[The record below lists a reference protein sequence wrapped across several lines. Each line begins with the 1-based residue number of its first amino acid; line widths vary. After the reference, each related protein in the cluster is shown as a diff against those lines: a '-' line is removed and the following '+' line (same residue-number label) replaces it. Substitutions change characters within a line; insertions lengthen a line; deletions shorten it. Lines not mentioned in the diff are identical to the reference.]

1 MPARPAAGFR
11 LHHISTDEVFGSLG
25 ATGRFS
31 ETTPYDPRSPY
42 SASKAASAHQLQQQL
57 RPLAIS
63 REAGANVRDWLY
75 VEDHVDALLRW
86 GPWRTHE
93 QRGGGSDLQCA
104 R

>member
-25 ATGRFS
+25 ATGRFL

-42 SASKAASAHQLQQQL
+42 SVSKAASDHQLQQQL

-75 VEDHVDALLRW
+75 VDDHVDALLL
-86 GPWRTHE
+86 WRP
-93 QRGGGSDLQCA
+93 RGA
-104 R
+104 HK